1 MKRTPLP
8 ANAKPR
14 PDLGILLKYFRGRI
28 ESDASHLGPHA
39 RHPSRLR
46 KRVTQEE
53 IAEAVGVTRE
63 WYAKLESGAATTR
76 ASTALLDR
84 LAAALMLTPAERATL
99 FHMAVSQLRRVQ
111 LHDDSITALQGFSRL
126 RSLTKRLY
134 AATSI
139 EDVLSTAGE
148 QLADWF
154 DEAVL
159 VYRSRR
165 RESGLWEHRG
175 VDDNQ
180 ERTNV
185 AKVVRDM
192 KDRLATPELRAALN
206 FHPRLANAGDLA
218 TQDSWPLSVQREVL
232 KVYERHRIA
241 GFAWCY
247 ARVQSRNGF
256 VGGLYVAHE
265 FGHSYSVSDLA
276 VFGAFAE
283 LASLALS

>member
-1 MKRTPLP
+1 MKRTPLLP

-14 PDLGILLKYFRGRI
+14 SDLGLLLKTFRQRI
-28 ESDASHLGPHA
+28 ESDASDLGPHA
-39 RHPSRLR
+39 RHPSRLQ

-53 IAEAVGVTRE
+53 IAETVGVSRE
-63 WYAKLESGAATTR
+63 WYARLESGATR

-84 LAAALMLTPAERATL
+84 LATALMLTPAERTTL
-99 FHMAVSQLRRVQ
+99 SHMAVSQLRRVR
-111 LHDDSITALQGFSRL
+111 LHDDAVTALHGFSRL
-126 RSLTKRLY
+126 RSLTKRLC

-154 DEAVL
+154 GEAVL
-159 VYRSRR
+159 VYTSRR

-175 VDDNQ
+175 VDDKQ

-185 AKVVRDM
+185 AEVVRDM

-218 TQDSWPLSVQREVL
+218 TPDFWPLSVQHEVL

-247 ARVQSRNGF
+247 ARVQSHTGF
-256 VGGLYVAHE
+256 VGGLYVARE